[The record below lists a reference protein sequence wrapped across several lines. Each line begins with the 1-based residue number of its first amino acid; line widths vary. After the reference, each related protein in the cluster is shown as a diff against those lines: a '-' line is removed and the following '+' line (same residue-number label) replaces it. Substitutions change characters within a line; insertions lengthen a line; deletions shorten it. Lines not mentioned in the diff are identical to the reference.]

1 MFQPLN
7 DLLDAAQDETG
18 EESDTG
24 ETLAE
29 GGEASEERFRE
40 VKKKSAGSD
49 QSPAERRFE
58 ELKEEAKQEFVERQ
72 KRREQEDPTD
82 EEGDDEPEFITY

>member
-1 MFQPLN
+1 MN
-7 DLLDAAQDETG
+7 DLLDAANDEDEQDQN
-18 EESDTG
+18 SD

-40 VKKKSAGSD
+40 VKKESAGSD
-49 QSPAERRFE
+49 QTAAEKRFE

-72 KRREQEDPTD
+72 RRREQED
-82 EEGDDEPEFITY
+82 EEEAEEEDEPEFITY

>member
-1 MFQPLN
+1 MHESLN
-7 DLLDAAQDETG
+7 ELLDAANGGNDSDED
-18 EESDTG
+18 EK

-49 QSPAERRFE
+49 QTPAEKRFE

-72 KRREQEDPTD
+72 KQREEAEEDEDD
-82 EEGDDEPEFITY
+82 EDDEPEFITH